1 LPHSSGFP
9 AAFSLIFLIFLTHC
23 VAETHLVL
31 PCAQVHV
38 MRCLMSSAMV
48 VVWIVAG
55 AAQKLSINSTKQ
67 QTAALLPPCPPCRP
81 AGQGASPCARVR
93 AMQPAKALYY
103 SMQKGPSWPA
113 HARRRVGGRNAHDAS
128 TPRRKVKT
136 PQDSVAAVQGL
147 SSCVLL
153 YLGVAIPGIASSA

>member
-1 LPHSSGFP
+1 MHACRPGQHSVVKARRSSSGRCDLSDFCRKFLPHSSGFP

-67 QTAALLPPCPPCRP
+67 QTAALLPPLPPRR
-81 AGQGASPCARVR
+81 ARRQPLR
-93 AMQPAKALYY
+93 ARARYATCQSLVIRYN
-103 SMQKGPSWPA
+103 KGA
-113 HARRRVGGRNAHDAS
+113 HAGRS
-128 TPRRKVKT
+128 MTKKM
-136 PQDSVAAVQGL
+136 
-147 SSCVLL
+147 SSKNL
-153 YLGVAIPGIASSA
+153 

>member
-1 LPHSSGFP
+1 MHACRPGQHSVVKARRSSSGRCDLSDFCRKFLPHSSGFP

-103 SMQKGPSWPA
+103 VVQSYYISDLGLEILTW
-113 HARRRVGGRNAHDAS
+113 
-128 TPRRKVKT
+128 
-136 PQDSVAAVQGL
+136 AVFTG
-147 SSCVLL
+147 
-153 YLGVAIPGIASSA
+153 APTA